1 MLLLCVQVPPNNIL
15 LTPVQCKSLWRQ
27 FKSETEYTVTQAIS
41 AQVILKI
48 YLRIYVCYKH
58 HLVNG
63 MFSFLFFR
71 RLTSEITTGFH
82 RLGRSCWWLSLVS
95 MNSWCFWSNI
105 IFLALFYYSFKD
117 SPQVFQLFRFT
128 GMFDI
133 IGTGILCTFWVSS
146 WRFYSPK
153 PYGCSL
159 TFRGNFNMAQ

>member
-1 MLLLCVQVPPNNIL
+1 MGLVMKLTLSVAILQALSLLSVMTAIRLDERPDNIESTLFSSLMDGTVSAASSHNRSVGTSTDPLASSSWEEVPPNNIL

-82 RLGRSCWWLSLVS
+82 RLGRSC
-95 MNSWCFWSNI
+95 
-105 IFLALFYYSFKD
+105 
-117 SPQVFQLFRFT
+117 
-128 GMFDI
+128 
-133 IGTGILCTFWVSS
+133 
-146 WRFYSPK
+146 
-153 PYGCSL
+153 
-159 TFRGNFNMAQ
+159 